1 MLDVQRFWEIVLFS
15 WITGNSDMHCKN
27 FSLIDN
33 GGGEYTVSPAYDLL
47 SVTLADPNDPEE
59 MAMPFEVGGRKT
71 GFDKLSFLNALT
83 GSGIPDAV
91 AVKIIYKMTK
101 NLPAWT
107 VLIDSSFLPEDLK
120 SSYKNILTDRISR
133 LK

>member
-1 MLDVQRFWEIVLFS
+1 
-15 WITGNSDMHCKN
+15 
-27 FSLIDN
+27 
-33 GGGEYTVSPAYDLL
+33 
-47 SVTLADPNDPEE
+47 
-59 MAMPFEVGGRKT
+59 
-71 GFDKLSFLNALT
+71 LT

-91 AVKIIYKMTK
+91 AVKIINKMTK